1 MKRGLI
7 VINGYFENAS
17 SAAQWQ
23 GIKAALEARGAA
35 ADVKKSNEISLG
47 IRGEGVFAELPAY
60 DFCVFLDKDV
70 TAALMLEKLG
80 MKLFNGAEAIRLCD
94 DKMLT
99 YAALAGR
106 GIPMPE
112 TIASP
117 LMYREN
123 EDDAFLNRV
132 SARLGFPVVVKKCYG
147 SMGQGVFLAKD
158 RRELGELFA
167 HLRLFPHLYQ
177 KFTGKGGEDVRV
189 LTVGGKFFAAI
200 RRVNEGDFRSNIECG
215 GRGIAY
221 LPSPEQIRLAEEVS
235 AVLRLSYAGVDL
247 LTDGGKNY
255 LCEVNSNAFFSGLQR
270 ATGKDVA
277 AAYAE
282 YILQNV

>member
-35 ADVKKSNEISLG
+35 VDVKKSNEISLG

-147 SMGQGVFLAKD
+147 SMGQGDSSQKTAGSSANFSPTCGSFRISIRNSRAK
-158 RRELGELFA
+158 A
-167 HLRLFPHLYQ
+167 
-177 KFTGKGGEDVRV
+177 GKTCASSPSAENFSPRS
-189 LTVGGKFFAAI
+189 AA
-200 RRVNEGDFRSNIECG
+200 
-215 GRGIAY
+215 
-221 LPSPEQIRLAEEVS
+221 
-235 AVLRLSYAGVDL
+235 
-247 LTDGGKNY
+247 
-255 LCEVNSNAFFSGLQR
+255 
-270 ATGKDVA
+270 
-277 AAYAE
+277 
-282 YILQNV
+282 